1 MSSKPTIKIG
11 HLKLTDHLVLG
22 VTKDRLDKGEEKF
35 ENITMETQYFAGW
48 NPLKDALKEGNVDAA
63 FILAPLAMDLFSAGA
78 KIRLTLFGHRD
89 GSVII
94 KNKRANIQKIED
106 FKGKTVLIP
115 HYLSIHHLIFDR
127 LLREKGLSVGVGK
140 DVVFETVAP
149 SEIPDIMAWDEEGK
163 VGGFIV
169 AEPYA
174 SQVVLAGDGEEFA
187 LSKDI
192 WPKHPCC
199 ILVMK
204 EEIIGKNPDG
214 IQEMVNSFVKSGNF
228 IEENPKAAAE
238 IGARFLDQ
246 KIEVVDRVLSK
257 KHVSTGELF
266 PSAEPLEAMQN
277 YLTKVIP
284 VMTSK
289 IDLEKFIDTRF
300 AKEAGA
306 K

>member
-1 MSSKPTIKIG
+1 MANKPTIKIG

-35 ENITMETQYFAGW
+35 ENLVLETQNFVGW
-48 NPLKDALKEGNVDAA
+48 NPLKDALKDGSIDAA

-78 KIRLTLFGHRD
+78 KIHLTLFGHRD

-94 KNKRANIQKIED
+94 KNNRAKIEKIED

-115 HYLSIHHLIFDR
+115 HYLSIHHLIIDR
-127 LLREKGLSVGVGK
+127 LLREKGLTVGVGK

-149 SEIPDIMAWDEEGK
+149 SEIPDIIAWDEDGK

-204 EEIIGKNPDG
+204 DEIIGKFPDAV
-214 IQEMVNSFVKSGNF
+214 QELTNSFVQSGFF
-228 IEENPKAAAE
+228 IEKNPKAAAE
-238 IGARFLDQ
+238 IGSRFLDQ
-246 KIEVVDRVLSK
+246 KLEVVDRVLSL
-257 KHVSTGELF
+257 KHVSTGELY

>member
-1 MSSKPTIKIG
+1 MASIPTVKIG

-22 VTKDRLDKGEEKF
+22 VTKDKLERGEEKF
-35 ENITMETQYFAGW
+35 EYLNLETQYFAGW
-48 NPLKDALKEGNVDAA
+48 NPLKDALKEGSIDAA
-63 FILAPLAMDLFSAGA
+63 FILAPLAMDLYSAGA

-127 LLREKGLSVGVGK
+127 LLREKGLTVGIGK
-140 DVVFETVAP
+140 DVTFETVAP
-149 SEIPDIMAWDEEGK
+149 SEIPEIMAWDEEGK
-163 VGGFIV
+163 IGGFII
-169 AEPYA
+169 AEPYGT
-174 SQVVLAGDGEEFA
+174 QVVLEGNGEEFA

-192 WPKHPCC
+192 WPNHPCC
-199 ILVMK
+199 IVVMK
-204 EEIIGKNPDG
+204 DEIVGKYPDG
-214 IQEMVNSFVKSGNF
+214 VQELVNSFVKSGLF
-228 IEENPKAAAE
+228 IERNPTEAAK
-238 IGARFLDQ
+238 IGAKFLDQ
-246 KIEVVDRVLSK
+246 KVEVVDSVLK
-257 KHVSTGELF
+257 NKHVATGELF
-266 PSAEPLEAMQN
+266 PALEPLEAMQN

-289 IDLEKFIDTRF
+289 IDLETFVETKF

>member
-35 ENITMETQYFAGW
+35 ENCTMETQYFAGW
-48 NPLKDALKEGNVDAA
+48 NPLKDALKEGSVDAA

-127 LLREKGLSVGVGK
+127 LLREKGLTVGVGK

-149 SEIPDIMAWDEEGK
+149 SEIPDIIAWDEEGK

-204 EEIIGKNPDG
+204 EEIIGKYPDA
-214 IQEMVNSFVKSGNF
+214 IQEMVSSFVKSGNF
-228 IEENPKAAAE
+228 IEQDPKAAAE

-246 KIEVVDRVLSK
+246 KIEVVDRVLSR

-289 IDLEKFIDTRF
+289 IDLEKFIDTQF

>member
-1 MSSKPTIKIG
+1 MSEKPTIKIG

-22 VTKDRLDKGEEKF
+22 VTRDKLESGQEKL
-35 ENITMETQYFAGW
+35 EYASLETQYYAGW
-48 NPLKDALKEGNVDAA
+48 NPLKDALKEGSVDGA

-78 KIRLTLFGHRD
+78 KIRLVLFGHRD

-127 LLREKGLSVGVGK
+127 LLREKGLSVGIGK
-140 DVVFETVAP
+140 DVTFETVAP
-149 SEIPDIMAWDEEGK
+149 SDIPEIVAWDEEGAI
-163 VGGFIV
+163 GGFIV
-169 AEPYA
+169 AEPYG
-174 SQVVLAGDGEEFA
+174 SQVVMAGDGEEFA

-204 EEIIGKNPDG
+204 DEIVGKYPDAV
-214 IQEMVNSFVKSGNF
+214 QELTNSFVQSGFF
-228 IEENPKAAAE
+228 IEQNPKEAAK

-246 KIEVVDRVLSK
+246 KVEVVDRVLSL

-266 PSAEPLEAMQN
+266 PSLEPLEAMQN
-277 YLTKVIP
+277 YLTKVIS

-289 IDLEKFIDTRF
+289 IDLEKFVDTRF